1 MNWKKIA
8 LPAGIIAAGFI
19 LMFFL
24 ISLRG
29 ESPKK
34 QLELR
39 TKIVDAVVVQ
49 PADVQPVI
57 TAYGKVTSAQP
68 VQLISEVSGEL
79 QQGTV
84 PFQPA
89 QSFRKGDL
97 LLTIDKRQ
105 AELTLNSQKSDFLN
119 ALASVLPD
127 IKVDFPD
134 KYKIWDDYFSSAS
147 FDKPLA
153 KLPAVNDKKL
163 KLYLS
168 RSNVF
173 KLYFSIKN
181 SEIILD
187 KHDFYAPFNGT
198 IISAN
203 LRIGSTAR
211 SGTNLGE
218 IINLDA
224 LEVEVPLPAEDAAF
238 IDRTKPITL
247 YSSEL
252 DRSWQGFISRVGETI
267 DQRTQSIPAY
277 ISMKDADNL
286 PNGVFLSSAIAGS
299 KIENAVLVPRQALYS
314 ERYVYL
320 IKNNKLY
327 YQEIDIV
334 RKQEE
339 SVIVNSGLA
348 AGDTLVIELMQG
360 VAPGMPAEP
369 RFLSM
374 KEGIEN

>member
-1 MNWKKIA
+1 M
-8 LPAGIIAAGFI
+8 
-19 LMFFL
+19 
-24 ISLRG
+24 
-29 ESPKK
+29 
-34 QLELR
+34 
-39 TKIVDAVVVQ
+39 
-49 PADVQPVI
+49 
-57 TAYGKVTSAQP
+57 
-68 VQLISEVSGEL
+68 
-79 QQGTV
+79 
-84 PFQPA
+84 
-89 QSFRKGDL
+89 
-97 LLTIDKRQ
+97 
-105 AELTLNSQKSDFLN
+105 
-119 ALASVLPD
+119 
-127 IKVDFPD
+127 
-134 KYKIWDDYFSSAS
+134 
-147 FDKPLA
+147 
-153 KLPAVNDKKL
+153 
-163 KLYLS
+163 
-168 RSNVF
+168 
-173 KLYFSIKN
+173 
-181 SEIILD
+181 
-187 KHDFYAPFNGT
+187 
-198 IISAN
+198 
-203 LRIGSTAR
+203 RIGSTAR

>member
-89 QSFRKGDL
+89 QSFKKGDL

-105 AELTLNSQKSDFLN
+105 AKLTLNSQKSDFLN